1 MRATG
6 AGSRAPAVDGSRED
20 RYLVAARPYSLRL
33 KGCPTTQGSEV
44 NCRFNEIKKTNIYIY
59 ICSVCMYVCTYVRRY
74 VCMHACMYVRMYACV
89 HVSMY
94 VCMYVC
100 MYAHIYIYTYT
111 HV

>member
-44 NCRFNEIKKTNIYIY
+44 NCRFNEIKRQIYIY
-59 ICSVCMYVCTYVRRY
+59 ICSVCMYVCTYVGMY
-74 VCMHACMYVRMYACV
+74 ICMHACMYACM
-89 HVSMY
+89 HA
-94 VCMYVC
+94 CM
-100 MYAHIYIYTYT
+100 
-111 HV
+111 